1 MLPILQGVA
10 KQIGSAVQK
19 KKSAINIQADDATNA
34 IVITAPMAITLSV
47 KEVINKLD
55 VERAQVLIEAVIAE
69 ITSSD
74 INELGIQWLGGNNNG
89 MGLINFNQQIPSLYN
104 FFNT

>member
-1 MLPILQGVA
+1 MTEVEP
-10 KQIGSAVQK
+10 
-19 KKSAINIQADDATNA
+19 D
-34 IVITAPMAITLSV
+34 SV

-74 INELGIQWLGGNNNG
+74 INELGIQWLGGNDKFRNPLQNRQHTFG
-89 MGLINFNQQIPSLYN
+89 ISML
-104 FFNT
+104 